1 VACFSTHDTAPV
13 SVWWNALP
21 AWERAAVCRLPGMS
35 PALPERF
42 NPEVHTA
49 LLDTILRAGSDLV
62 LLLAQEVLGD
72 HTRINTPSTVGAH
85 NWTWRLP
92 RDVSALLDDPD
103 AAASVNRV
111 REAIARAGR

>member
-1 VACFSTHDTAPV
+1 
-13 SVWWNALP
+13 
-21 AWERAAVCRLPGMS
+21 
-35 PALPERF
+35 
-42 NPEVHTA
+42 
-49 LLDTILRAGSDLV
+49 
-62 LLLAQEVLGD
+62 
-72 HTRINTPSTVGAH
+72 VGAH